1 MRYIIDGHNL
11 VGALPDL
18 ALEDPDDEAKLV
30 QRLRSFAARTG
41 RGCTVIFDHGL
52 PGGRSALS
60 NRAVQVVFASMRSS
74 ADRVLR
80 ERIKKLPDPRAWTVV
95 SSDAEVLGFARRL
108 QLQTLSSAQFVA
120 LLERPQAVAR
130 DPGEDPHA
138 QSSPEEIEEWL
149 AAFSARRSGD

>member
-11 VGALPDL
+11 IGALPDL
-18 ALEDPDDEAKLV
+18 ALDDPDDEAKLV

-80 ERIKKLPDPRAWTVV
+80 ERIKKLPEPRAWTVV
-95 SSDAEVLGFARRL
+95 TSDAEVLGFARHRR
-108 QLQTLSSAQFVA
+108 LQTLSSAQFAA
-120 LLERPQAVAR
+120 LLERPQSLAR
-130 DPGEDPHA
+130 DPGENPHA
-138 QSSPEEIEEWL
+138 QSSAEEIEEWL
-149 AAFSARRSGD
+149 AVFTAGSGSD